1 MGTICTRVTLGF
13 GQVADVDLPGQAD
26 NAPGGR
32 ARGGRAGGQLARG
45 AGPGN
50 QGGRDIPKQRN
61 DGLGRPMGDGA
72 SLAGYRRRL
81 MWLLSVTTFFEG
93 YDGYVFSF
101 VLAQVLATY
110 GGSER
115 TGGLIRA
122 ITITGTVAAFFLAA
136 QSDRIGRRRLLLI
149 TVTGYTVM
157 TALTAAAP
165 NLAWYT
171 TAQFLAQVFLGAEW
185 AAAVTMVVEEY
196 PQARRGRALGVL
208 TSMGTFGG
216 ISVGLLGFAGF
227 MGNPIG
233 WRAFYLVGLIPL
245 VVVAIARRGLRETQ
259 RYEAVRQGAQAA
271 GRDCGGV
278 FEAWKPEVRH
288 NVLAVGLTHFFRYL
302 AVSAGVAWWVYYAEK
317 EAHMSVSLTGAYLA
331 IAGVV
336 GALGF
341 VVAGRLMDSF
351 GRKPTFLVYV
361 TLAGILGTAL
371 FRTHA
376 PGPMLPLLCG
386 TIFFG
391 LGSGA
396 ATTAFATECFPTY
409 VRGRAATWCRN
420 AFEIPGGI
428 LGPLIVGFLGDHR
441 HGAIGSIG
449 GSASLLFLVCTV
461 PVLLIAWKGIGETR
475 GLDLD
480 TLDPTPLA
488 TP

>member
-1 MGTICTRVTLGF
+1 MLR
-13 GQVADVDLPGQAD
+13 P
-26 NAPGGR
+26 
-32 ARGGRAGGQLARG
+32 RAGARRMG
-45 AGPGN
+45 AAMQSDPA
-50 QGGRDIPKQRN
+50 GG
-61 DGLGRPMGDGA
+61 A
-72 SLAGYRRRL
+72 AYRRKL
-81 MWLLSVTTFFEG
+81 MGLLSVTTFFEG

-101 VLAQVLATY
+101 VLAQVLTTY

-115 TGGLIRA
+115 TGGIIRA
-122 ITITGTVAAFFLAA
+122 ITIAGTVAAFFLAT

-165 NLAWYT
+165 DLVWYT
-171 TAQFLAQVFLGAEW
+171 IAQFMAQVFLGAEW
-185 AAAVTMVVEEY
+185 AAAVTMVVEEF
-196 PQARRGRALGVL
+196 PQDRRGRALGVL

-227 MGNPIG
+227 MGNPLG

-245 VVVAIARRGLRETQ
+245 VVVAIARRGLRETR
-259 RYEAVRQGAQAA
+259 RYEAAMNGANAA
-271 GRDCGGV
+271 SLDYAGI
-278 FEAWKPEVRH
+278 FEPWRAEFRH

-317 EAHMSVSLTGAYLA
+317 EAHMSVSLTGLYLA
-331 IAGVV
+331 VAGVV
-336 GALGF
+336 GAVGF
-341 VVAGRLMDSF
+341 IIAGRLMDRF
-351 GRKPTFLVYV
+351 GRKPTFLGYV
-361 TLAGILGTAL
+361 ILAGVLGTLL
-371 FRTHA
+371 FRIHA

-428 LGPLIVGFLGDHR
+428 FGPLIVGFLGDHR

-449 GSASLLFLVCTV
+449 GAASLLFGLCTI
-461 PVLLIAWKGIGETR
+461 PVILIAWKGIAETR
-475 GLDLD
+475 GLDLS
-480 TLDPTPLA
+480 TLDPVAAPVA
-488 TP
+488 AG

>member
-1 MGTICTRVTLGF
+1 M
-13 GQVADVDLPGQAD
+13 
-26 NAPGGR
+26 
-32 ARGGRAGGQLARG
+32 RAGRIT
-45 AGPGN
+45 AGGSSVEAPA
-50 QGGRDIPKQRN
+50 P
-61 DGLGRPMGDGA
+61 
-72 SLAGYRRRL
+72 YRRKL
-81 MWLLSVTTFFEG
+81 MALLSITTFFEG

-101 VLAQVLATY
+101 VLAQVLTDF
-110 GGSER
+110 GGTER
-115 TGGLIRA
+115 VGGLIRA
-122 ITITGTVAAFFLAA
+122 ITVAGTVAAFFLAT

-149 TVTGYTVM
+149 TVTGYTIV

-171 TAQFLAQVFLGAEW
+171 VAQFMAQVFLGAEW
-185 AAAVTMVVEEY
+185 AAAVTMIVEEF
-196 PQARRGRALGVL
+196 PQERRGRALGVL

-227 MGNPIG
+227 MGNPLG

-245 VVVAIARRGLRETQ
+245 VVVGIARRGLRETG
-259 RYEAVRQGAQAA
+259 RFETARRGADAA
-271 GRDCGGV
+271 KLDTAGM
-278 FEAWKPEVRH
+278 FEPWKQQYRH
-288 NVLAVGLTHFFRYL
+288 NVLAVGFTHFFRYL

-317 EAHMSVSLTGAYLA
+317 EAHMSVSLTGLYLA

-341 VVAGRLMDSF
+341 IAAGRLMDRF
-351 GRKPTFLVYV
+351 GRKPTFLGYV
-361 TLAGILGTAL
+361 VMAGILGTLL
-371 FRTHA
+371 FRIHA
-376 PGPMLPLLCG
+376 AGPMLALLCG

-428 LGPLIVGFLGDHR
+428 FGPLLVGFLGDHR

-449 GSASLLFLVCTV
+449 GAASLLFLVCTV
-461 PVLLIAWKGIGETR
+461 PVILIAWRGIAETR
-475 GLDLD
+475 GVDLS
-480 TLDPTPLA
+480 TLDPVAAPA
-488 TP
+488 PAS

>member
-1 MGTICTRVTLGF
+1 VHDEPAAEAT
-13 GQVADVDLPGQAD
+13 
-26 NAPGGR
+26 
-32 ARGGRAGGQLARG
+32 
-45 AGPGN
+45 
-50 QGGRDIPKQRN
+50 
-61 DGLGRPMGDGA
+61 
-72 SLAGYRRRL
+72 YRRKL
-81 MWLLSVTTFFEG
+81 MGLLSAATFFEG

-101 VLAQVLATY
+101 VLAQVLTTY
-110 GGSER
+110 GGTER
-115 TGGLIRA
+115 TGGVIRA
-122 ITITGTVAAFFLAA
+122 ITIAGTVAAFFLATQA
-136 QSDRIGRRRLLLI
+136 DRIGRRRLLLI

-165 NLAWYT
+165 NLLWYT
-171 TAQFLAQVFLGAEW
+171 VAQFLAQVFLGAEW

-196 PQARRGRALGVL
+196 PQDHRGRALGIL
-208 TSMGTFGG
+208 TSMGTLGG

-227 MGNPIG
+227 MGNPLG
-233 WRAFYLVGLIPL
+233 WRAFYLVGLVPL
-245 VVVAIARRGLRETQ
+245 VVVAVARRGLRETR
-259 RYEAVRQGAQAA
+259 RYEAAVHDADAA
-271 GRDCGGV
+271 DLDRSGI
-278 FEAWKPEVRH
+278 FEPWKPEFRH

-317 EAHMSVSLTGAYLA
+317 EAHMSVSLTGLYLA

-341 VVAGRLMDSF
+341 VIAGRLMDRF
-351 GRKPTFLVYV
+351 GRKPTFLTYV
-361 TLAGILGTAL
+361 VMAGILGTLL
-371 FRTHA
+371 FQTHA

-428 LGPLIVGFLGDHR
+428 FGPLIVGFLGDHR

-449 GSASLLFLVCTV
+449 GAASLLFLVCTL
-461 PVLLIAWKGIGETR
+461 PVILIAWKGIAETK
-475 GLDLD
+475 GLDLG
-480 TLDPTPLA
+480 TLDPVSAPA
-488 TP
+488 AAG

>member
-1 MGTICTRVTLGF
+1 VREEAAVE
-13 GQVADVDLPGQAD
+13 
-26 NAPGGR
+26 
-32 ARGGRAGGQLARG
+32 AR
-45 AGPGN
+45 
-50 QGGRDIPKQRN
+50 
-61 DGLGRPMGDGA
+61 
-72 SLAGYRRRL
+72 YRRKL
-81 MWLLSVTTFFEG
+81 IGLLSAATFFEG

-101 VLAQVLATY
+101 VLAQVLTTY
-110 GGSER
+110 GGTER
-115 TGGLIRA
+115 TGGVIRA
-122 ITITGTVAAFFLAA
+122 ITIAGTVAAFFLATQA
-136 QSDRIGRRRLLLI
+136 DRTGRRRLLLI

-157 TALTAAAP
+157 TALTSAAP

-171 TAQFLAQVFLGAEW
+171 VAQFLAQVFLGAEW

-196 PQARRGRALGVL
+196 PQDRRGRALGIL
-208 TSMGTFGG
+208 TSMGTLGG

-227 MGNPIG
+227 MGNPLG

-245 VVVAIARRGLRETQ
+245 VVVAVGRRGLRETR
-259 RYEAVRQGAQAA
+259 RYEAATQAA
-271 GRDCGGV
+271 DLNRSGI
-278 FEAWKPEVRH
+278 FEPWKPEFRH

-317 EAHMSVSLTGAYLA
+317 EAHMSVSLTGLYLA

-341 VVAGRLMDSF
+341 VIAGRLMDRF
-351 GRKPTFLVYV
+351 GRKPTFLTYV
-361 TLAGILGTAL
+361 VMAGILGTLL
-371 FRTHA
+371 FQTHA

-420 AFEIPGGI
+420 AFEVPGGI
-428 LGPLIVGFLGDHR
+428 FGPLIVGFLGDHR

-449 GSASLLFLVCTV
+449 GAASLLFGVCTL
-461 PVLLIAWKGIGETR
+461 PVIVIAWKGIAETK
-475 GLDLD
+475 GLDLG
-480 TLDPTPLA
+480 TLDPVSAPA
-488 TP
+488 AAG

>member
-1 MGTICTRVTLGF
+1 VREEP
-13 GQVADVDLPGQAD
+13 AAE
-26 NAPGGR
+26 
-32 ARGGRAGGQLARG
+32 AR
-45 AGPGN
+45 
-50 QGGRDIPKQRN
+50 
-61 DGLGRPMGDGA
+61 
-72 SLAGYRRRL
+72 YRRKL
-81 MWLLSVTTFFEG
+81 IGLLSTATFFEG

-101 VLAQVLATY
+101 VLAQVLTTY
-110 GGSER
+110 GGTER
-115 TGGLIRA
+115 TGGVIRA
-122 ITITGTVAAFFLAA
+122 ITIAGTVAAFFLAA
-136 QSDRIGRRRLLLI
+136 QADRIGRRRLLLI

-157 TALTAAAP
+157 TGLTAAAP

-171 TAQFLAQVFLGAEW
+171 VAQFLAQVFLGAEW

-196 PQARRGRALGVL
+196 PQDRRGRALGIL
-208 TSMGTFGG
+208 TSMGTLGG

-227 MGNPIG
+227 MGNPLG

-245 VVVAIARRGLRETQ
+245 VVVAVARRGLRETR
-259 RYEAVRQGAQAA
+259 RYEAATQGADLNRS
-271 GRDCGGV
+271 GI
-278 FEAWKPEVRH
+278 FEPWKPEFRH

-317 EAHMSVSLTGAYLA
+317 EAHMSVSLTGLYLA

-341 VVAGRLMDSF
+341 VIAGRLMDRF
-351 GRKPTFLVYV
+351 GRKPTFLTYV
-361 TLAGILGTAL
+361 VMAGILGTLL
-371 FRTHA
+371 FQTHA

-420 AFEIPGGI
+420 AFEVPGGI
-428 LGPLIVGFLGDHR
+428 FGPLIVGFLGDHR

-449 GSASLLFLVCTV
+449 GAASLLFGVCTL
-461 PVLLIAWKGIGETR
+461 PVIVIAWKGIAETK
-475 GLDLD
+475 GLDLG
-480 TLDPTPLA
+480 TLDPVSAPA
-488 TP
+488 AAG

>member
-1 MGTICTRVTLGF
+1 MLR
-13 GQVADVDLPGQAD
+13 P
-26 NAPGGR
+26 
-32 ARGGRAGGQLARG
+32 RAGARRMG
-45 AGPGN
+45 AAMQSDPA
-50 QGGRDIPKQRN
+50 GG
-61 DGLGRPMGDGA
+61 A
-72 SLAGYRRRL
+72 AYRRKL
-81 MWLLSVTTFFEG
+81 MGLLSVTTFFEG

-101 VLAQVLATY
+101 VLAQVLTTY

-115 TGGLIRA
+115 TGGIIRA
-122 ITITGTVAAFFLAA
+122 ITIAGTVAAFFLAT

-165 NLAWYT
+165 DLVWYT
-171 TAQFLAQVFLGAEW
+171 IAQFMAQVFLGAEW
-185 AAAVTMVVEEY
+185 AAAVTMVVEEF
-196 PQARRGRALGVL
+196 PQDRRGRALGVL

-227 MGNPIG
+227 MGNPLG

-245 VVVAIARRGLRETQ
+245 VVVAIARRGLRETR
-259 RYEAVRQGAQAA
+259 RYEAAMNGANAA
-271 GRDCGGV
+271 DLDCAGI
-278 FEAWKPEVRH
+278 FEPWRAEFRH

-317 EAHMSVSLTGAYLA
+317 EAHMSVSLTGLYLA
-331 IAGVV
+331 VAGVV
-336 GALGF
+336 GAVGF
-341 VVAGRLMDSF
+341 IIAGRLMDRF
-351 GRKPTFLVYV
+351 GRKPTFLGYV
-361 TLAGILGTAL
+361 ILAGALGTLL
-371 FRTHA
+371 FRIHA

-428 LGPLIVGFLGDHR
+428 FGPLIVGFLGDHR

-449 GSASLLFLVCTV
+449 GAASLLFGLCTI
-461 PVLLIAWKGIGETR
+461 PVILIAWKGIAETR
-475 GLDLD
+475 GLDLS
-480 TLDPTPLA
+480 TLDPVAAPVA
-488 TP
+488 AG